1 MLTIDTARS
10 WYPQD
15 DPVHGFDHIL
25 RVYRLA
31 ERIARA
37 EGADLEIVRAAVLL
51 HDSTQHSNF
60 DRRQA
65 GGKEAADLN
74 GKPRENHQYSSAEFA
89 RQVLVGEGWPEERIE
104 AVLHC
109 IRAHR
114 FRDDREAPHTLEA
127 RVLFDADK
135 LDAIGAI
142 GAARAVAYAA
152 RAGQPS
158 YAEPSEQFKTTGQRE
173 PGEPHSSYHEF
184 LFKLCHLKDRLFTP
198 TARFIGEERHR
209 FLVEF
214 YERLGREIAGES

>member
-31 ERIARA
+31 ECIARA

-74 GKPRENHQYSSAEFA
+74 GKPRENHQYTSAEFA
-89 RQVLVGEGWPEERIE
+89 RQVLEGEGFFTGGEHEIPARTGSLLICK
-104 AVLHC
+104 VSDPHG
-109 IRAHR
+109 IRATSR
-114 FRDDREAPHTLEA
+114 M
-127 RVLFDADK
+127 RVL
-135 LDAIGAI
+135 
-142 GAARAVAYAA
+142 V
-152 RAGQPS
+152 
-158 YAEPSEQFKTTGQRE
+158 T
-173 PGEPHSSYHEF
+173 
-184 LFKLCHLKDRLFTP
+184 
-198 TARFIGEERHR
+198 
-209 FLVEF
+209 
-214 YERLGREIAGES
+214 IAPPI